1 MLFDNFLNIFILLM
15 PYGVGFFVGGD
26 HVMVNCKA
34 CIWNEWRRCGK
45 LFCIRPRWSISAD
58 TYQASAEKGCVSC
71 LTITEKD
78 GALYPRGPCAGMDI
92 CANYQND
99 MGKLFPPR

>member
-15 PYGVGFFVGGD
+15 PYFVGFFVGGD

-45 LFCIRPRWSISAD
+45 LFCIRPRCPYRRIP
-58 TYQASAEKGCVSC
+58 
-71 LTITEKD
+71 I
-78 GALYPRGPCAGMDI
+78 RR
-92 CANYQND
+92 
-99 MGKLFPPR
+99 PPKRDVYHV